1 MQANSHLVRY
11 FWTAS
16 IFPARNYTLICGSYH
31 RKSKSF
37 ENRIPAIRPVPWL
50 VSVQSL
56 CVKDFNGQQCTGTL
70 LDERHVLTAAHCV
83 ICQLDQQKK
92 VNSRKFMRVALKE
105 FNIDDE
111 LDEQE
116 YINIQ
121 EVIIHPGM
129 TCWLKEK
136 EKNIN
141 FFLFIL
147 FSETQVTKCHFQ
159 RFKLFGLQIP
169 LMLLS

>member
-1 MQANSHLVRY
+1 LN
-11 FWTAS
+11 
-16 IFPARNYTLICGSYH
+16 
-31 RKSKSF
+31 
-37 ENRIPAIRPVPWL
+37 
-50 VSVQSL
+50 
-56 CVKDFNGQQCTGTL
+56 
-70 LDERHVLTAAHCV
+70 
-83 ICQLDQQKK
+83 
-92 VNSRKFMRVALKE
+92 E